1 MINLCGISF
10 DAFPSTSLSV
20 PIFLN
25 GKWLNKRQLILYYTH
40 KLKQKIDNNKK
51 KRQRRLRKHKKHI
64 LVFVGVLKL
73 DCPLLHARFFSLDC
87 ILRTSALQ
95 MNDPIMLL
103 LSLCRCSP
111 IYHQV
116 LLLIWRHTVPFLLRE
131 IAPSSKQSMTF
142 LMIST
147 FTHVM
152 LLSGVTRSSLC
163 VASRAQLNLLS
174 TNLVVVPSSPPPLPF
189 ITQYTL

>member
-73 DCPLLHARFFSLDC
+73 DCPLLH
-87 ILRTSALQ
+87 
-95 MNDPIMLL
+95 DPIMLL

-116 LLLIWRHTVPFLLRE
+116 LLLIWRHSVPFLLRE
-131 IAPSSKQSMTF
+131 IAPPSKQSMTF